1 MQIKRYNI
9 SKEYFILI
17 DLYYESSEPVSN
29 YWYLNYMIRL
39 NTFKKVILKR
49 IYILVYSRANT
60 GLR

>member
-17 DLYYESSEPVSN
+17 DLYYESSELVSN

>member
-39 NTFKKVILKR
+39 NTFKEAILKR
-49 IYILVYSRANT
+49 INILVYSRANT
-60 GLR
+60 VLR